1 MQGRVFGLMG
11 SSAGAMA
18 PIGLLLAGPA
28 SDKFGLQIWFLAAGV
43 VSLVMVPVLWFLPAM
58 RNFERDATKLQ

>member
-1 MQGRVFGLMG
+1 
-11 SSAGAMA
+11 MA

-58 RNFERDATKLQ
+58 RNFERDATIPQAE